1 MFTSRLPTAIAVR
14 VFWPRSKGKYP
25 GLWLGK
31 HSKIHFIFSKPLILA
46 GLVFATILLSGCGAA
61 IDENGLKGKVKIDG
75 SSTVYPITEAVSEE
89 FQLENPGVMVTVGR
103 SGTGGGF
110 KKFTTGETDIS
121 NASRPMKDEEAKQ
134 AKKNGVEFIKL
145 TIAFDGLSI
154 AVHKDNDFVED
165 LTAAEL
171 KEIWNRGSKVKT
183 WKDIRRRWPDRKIKL
198 FGPGTDS
205 GTFDYFTEVINGKE
219 DVSRND
225 YTASEDDNTLVLG
238 IMNERDA
245 LGYFGYAYYVE
256 NRENLRVVGVDGVKP
271 DNETIRSGEY
281 KPLSR
286 PLFIYVNTK
295 ALEREELK
303 TFVDFY
309 LENAPFLAE
318 QVGYVALDEED
329 YQQEKDKLKEVV
341 DERG

>member
-1 MFTSRLPTAIAVR
+1 ML
-14 VFWPRSKGKYP
+14 PRSKGKYT

-31 HSKIHFIFSKPLILA
+31 HSKIHSIFAKPLILA
-46 GLVFATILLSGCGAA
+46 ALIFATILLSGCGTAP
-61 IDENGLKGKVKIDG
+61 DENGLKGKVKIDG
-75 SSTVYPITEAVSEE
+75 SSTVFPITEAVSEE
-89 FQLENPGVMVTVGR
+89 FQLENPGVRVTVGL

-121 NASRPMKDEEAKQ
+121 NASRPMKDEEAEQ
-134 AKKNGVEFIKL
+134 AEKNGVEFIKL
-145 TIAFDGLSI
+145 TVAFDGLSV
-154 AVHKDNDFVED
+154 AVNKDNDFVED
-165 LTAAEL
+165 LTSAEL
-171 KEIWNRGSKVKT
+171 KKIWDRGSKVKT
-183 WKDIRRRWPDRKIKL
+183 WKDIRRRWPDRKINL

-238 IMNERDA
+238 LINEQDA

-256 NRENLRVVGVDGVKP
+256 NRENLKLVSVDGVKP
-271 DNETIRSGEY
+271 GNETIRSGEY

-286 PLFIYVNTK
+286 LLFIYVNK
-295 ALEREELK
+295 EALEREELK
-303 TFVDFY
+303 AFVDFY
-309 LENAPFLAE
+309 LENAAFLAE

-329 YQQEKDKLKEVV
+329 YRLEMDKVKEAG